1 MPKLIIDEATMQ
13 MLAER
18 LEGQPIFMGPD
29 GGLLKPGIIDLV
41 DDDDDAEHD
50 RWQPGDKRTSFLVL
64 GAEAC
69 REIVFTSQRFE
80 EKASRS
86 RIMKNLTVPVSSLM
100 DVVLD
105 LHASLG
111 DEESRKARST
121 WSEAD
126 QETFTKTARCL
137 RKVHAQGPV
146 RKTRHKLGAH
156 LDPGIFGEGQ
166 KTLRSEDLLLAMG
179 NALILFGLSLNHQAH
194 AFSWIRSAGSSTDG
208 SRLFVETMIDYPA
221 CVRWITDTDGRV
233 LDVAKITLA
242 ADPGPEIE
250 KQIHAALHVYN
261 YLIRAAGTQ
270 LPRITWKDPPKPEK
284 ADGTKELV
292 MNVCLARKTTR

>member
-13 MLAER
+13 MLAGR
-18 LEGQPIFMGPD
+18 LEGQQIFMGPD

-41 DDDDDAEHD
+41 DDDAKHD

-100 DVVLD
+100 DVVLG

-111 DEESRKARST
+111 DEESRSARST

-126 QETFTKTARCL
+126 QATFTKTARCL

-166 KTLRSEDLLLAMG
+166 KPLKSEDLLLAMG
-179 NALILFGLSLNHQAH
+179 NALILYGLLLNHQAH

-233 LDVAKITLA
+233 LDVATITIA
-242 ADPGPEIE
+242 ADPRLEIQE
-250 KQIHAALHVYN
+250 QIHATIRVYN
-261 YLIRAAGTQ
+261 YLIRATGTQ
-270 LPRITWKDPPKPEK
+270 LPQIGWKDPPKPEK
-284 ADGTKELV
+284 TGDTKELV
-292 MNVCLARKTTR
+292 MNVRLARKTTR